1 MNYSNI
7 LTSMIS
13 ASDRPEELES
23 IIIDFAKAF
32 KPVIYSAGKEIL
44 NILKD
49 FSNQTEYF
57 DTIAKIKKKYFDAY
71 IGAGFTEEQAFSLM
85 INDTTRMKEELSK
98 MKGSN
103 QKQVR

>member
-1 MNYSNI
+1 MNYNDI
-7 LTSMIS
+7 LTSMMPLINS
-13 ASDRPEELES
+13 PEEMASFVSEFVT
-23 IIIDFAKAF
+23 IF
-32 KPVIYSAGKEIL
+32 KPVIYSAGKELL

>member
-1 MNYSNI
+1 MNYNDI
-7 LTSMIS
+7 LIQMIS
-13 ASDRPEELES
+13 SIDSPEKMES
-23 IIIDFAKAF
+23 IISEFATAF
-32 KPVIYSAGKEIL
+32 KPVIYSAGKELL

-57 DTIAKIKKKYFDAY
+57 DTIAKIKKQYFDSY
-71 IGAGFTEEQAFSLM
+71 VGAGFTKEQAFSLM
-85 INDTTRMKEELSK
+85 INDTMRMKEELSK